1 MINIEYIYT
10 LILCFIISFVVAF
23 ISIPSIIKVVRYKNL
38 YDEPENRSVH
48 VLKVPT
54 LGGLAI
60 FAGFVISLTIFAD
73 SIKFPEM
80 QFIITATII
89 MFFIGIKDD
98 ILIIAPITKLGGQ
111 IIASIIIIILADIR
125 FTNLFGLFWIF
136 DFNYF
141 FSFSVTLLAFLIII
155 NGFNFIDGIDGLA
168 ASIGILIL
176 TIFGIWFFLID
187 YFQLTILSISLI
199 GALFAFLYY
208 NLFSKKN
215 KIFMGDTGSLVI
227 GLVVSVLA
235 IKFNEVNVVEN
246 GYYTIE
252 NSPAVLF
259 GILIIPVYDLIRVSF
274 FRYFLG
280 KPIFKADKGHIH
292 HQLLAIGFTQ
302 RKALKIIIFINLLF
316 IIFVFS
322 TSKILSTQRMLLIVF
337 VLAVILTYIL
347 NICVRKR

>member
-1 MINIEYIYT
+1 
-10 LILCFIISFVVAF
+10 
-23 ISIPSIIKVVRYKNL
+23 
-38 YDEPENRSVH
+38 
-48 VLKVPT
+48 
-54 LGGLAI
+54 
-60 FAGFVISLTIFAD
+60 
-73 SIKFPEM
+73 
-80 QFIITATII
+80 
-89 MFFIGIKDD
+89 
-98 ILIIAPITKLGGQ
+98 
-111 IIASIIIIILADIR
+111 
-125 FTNLFGLFWIF
+125 
-136 DFNYF
+136 
-141 FSFSVTLLAFLIII
+141 
-155 NGFNFIDGIDGLA
+155 
-168 ASIGILIL
+168 
-176 TIFGIWFFLID
+176 
-187 YFQLTILSISLI
+187 
-199 GALFAFLYY
+199 
-208 NLFSKKN
+208 
-215 KIFMGDTGSLVI
+215 MGDTGSLVI